1 VWRDRAQLEPPRLRE
16 VVHPREILDEIRIFY
31 VKEAADMLREALQ
44 KTVDQEDG
52 ETLAEIICKLNSMLP
67 TEDVPVQE
75 REVTVS
81 EFQQTAVEQTEINLC
96 DLLLATEAWRQ
107 QQ

>member
-1 VWRDRAQLEPPRLRE
+1 
-16 VVHPREILDEIRIFY
+16 
-31 VKEAADMLREALQ
+31 MLREALQ

-81 EFQQTAVEQTEINLC
+81 EFQQTAVEQTEINQC
-96 DLLLATEAWRQ
+96 NLLLATEAWRQ